1 LFTDFEAD
9 YCVLDTRNAG
19 IGIYDCLAK
28 VLYDEDRNME
38 YKPWTCMND
47 QTVANRIVIAG
58 QEPVV
63 FSVKA
68 SLDLNSRIAISMRST
83 LDSHMMEL
91 LINHTEGAEEVQ
103 KLYPDYATADVE
115 EQLRYEMPYRETAAL
130 INEMIAL
137 EYTVMNQ
144 TGAIK
149 IEERSGAR
157 KDRYTS
163 VSYGNYFADLL
174 EKDLFADSG
183 EYEFMTLYN

>member
-1 LFTDFEAD
+1 
-9 YCVLDTRNAG
+9 
-19 IGIYDCLAK
+19 
-28 VLYDEDRNME
+28 
-38 YKPWTCMND
+38 
-47 QTVANRIVIAG
+47 
-58 QEPVV
+58 
-63 FSVKA
+63 
-68 SLDLNSRIAISMRST
+68 
-83 LDSHMMEL
+83 
-91 LINHTEGAEEVQ
+91 
-103 KLYPDYATADVE
+103 
-115 EQLRYEMPYRETAAL
+115 
-130 INEMIAL
+130 MIAL